1 VNNHL
6 FSEALTLDQLLE
18 IFPLSNAVGRGFRPN
33 FTQYAEFFTY
43 HRYPKEAPPVT
54 GWNYVLR
61 RGKAEEKMK
70 EDLRRIWDGTEE
82 LALMSEIVEV
92 MTRNLMLQCSM
103 DFVPPDA
110 TDIDAEQ
117 WTPKVR
123 IALSS
128 RKDCWVRLM
137 EYNRPQGY
145 EPTEAEIESATNEDF
160 IREIAHYAEHMDAKE
175 CAYMTYAI
183 STDRFRSWFRQVARY
198 EVQTIQNELE
208 YRKSLTGSN

>member
-1 VNNHL
+1 MSNHL

-33 FTQYAEFFTY
+33 FTQYAESFTY

-54 GWNYVLR
+54 GWNYLLR
-61 RGKAEEKMK
+61 RGEAEEKMK

-82 LALMSEIVEV
+82 LAILNEITEV
-92 MTRNLMLQCSM
+92 LTLNLLLQCSI
-103 DFVPPDA
+103 DFAPPEVPGDNN
-110 TDIDAEQ
+110 TR

-128 RKDCWVRLM
+128 REDCWIRLM
-137 EYNRPQGY
+137 KYNRPQGY

-160 IREIAHYAEHMDAKE
+160 MREIAYYFEHMDAKE
-175 CAYMTYAI
+175 CAYLTYAI
-183 STDRFRSWFRQVARY
+183 GGRRFRSWFRQAANY
-198 EVQTIQNELE
+198 EVQTIQSELN
-208 YRKSLTGSN
+208 YRMQQGK